1 MNKTFTDLF
10 GNSPELEET
19 LLRDK
24 SLKSSED
31 PMTVIQNCREILFRT
46 IRRGDLMTET
56 SAANLLPSLLFN
68 KKRYSLGATGRYKL
82 NKKLSLID
90 RITETYL
97 GQDLEIKDENGEQLF
112 LEKGTFI
119 EHKLALLIQNNFNN
133 GTLKTTEIEGI
144 NPEILYAK
152 LYTDPAYPYLKK
164 SNKVTKLLVFANRK
178 KMDKGLS
185 TLVIGNDPKCDA
197 QHLIASDIIAAIN
210 YYFNLLEG
218 IGQDDDADSMINKRI
233 VSVGEL
239 MQNQLNVGLSKLEKT
254 T

>member
-1 MNKTFTDLF
+1 
-10 GNSPELEET
+10 
-19 LLRDK
+19 
-24 SLKSSED
+24 
-31 PMTVIQNCREILFRT
+31 
-46 IRRGDLMTET
+46 MTET

-197 QHLIASDIIAAIN
+197 QHLIASDIIA
-210 YYFNLLEG
+210 L
-218 IGQDDDADSMINKRI
+218 
-233 VSVGEL
+233 
-239 MQNQLNVGLSKLEKT
+239 QLITISIY
-254 T
+254 